1 VRGVLFI
8 ALILQGVFAFCQ
20 SISEQDLIGKHF
32 FVEGFQSRLP
42 LSFTKWDAVVLKE
55 GVEFEAFF
63 FAKHGKLKVVES
75 YEWCGNT
82 TLFERL
88 YNCIF
93 GSLGYRN
100 YVKGQF
106 QVYPNILCLKFNG
119 EEYYCKILKVKR
131 ENGEIKSICLTIQQ
145 KNPKQ
150 RLLRG

>member
-1 VRGVLFI
+1 VRGFVFI
-8 ALILQGVFAFCQ
+8 AFILQGVFAFCQ

-42 LSFTKWDAVVLKE
+42 LSFTKGDTVVLKE

-63 FAKHGKLKVVES
+63 FAKHDKLKMVES

-93 GSLGYRN
+93 GSIGYPKH
-100 YVKGQF
+100 VKGQF
-106 QVYPNILCLKFNG
+106 QVYPNILYLTFNG
-119 EEYYCKILKVKR
+119 EEYYCKILK
-131 ENGEIKSICLTIQQ
+131 IKPLASES
-145 KNPKQ
+145 
-150 RLLRG
+150 